1 MFHNFRC
8 DGIQDC
14 PNGEDESS
22 ICDEHH
28 WSRCK
33 HEDQFQCKNGDCIS
47 KTKRCNSHYDCV
59 DRSDEEGCDKKECDS
74 SKSKPLLNLIY
85 NVLIVYNN
93 KTV

>member
-1 MFHNFRC
+1 MFRNFRC